1 MEMQRQRVLTLHF
14 LDGSRIIFNFP
25 EQTTNA
31 MAKKLRMDE
40 FLASNHVLI
49 EADGSLLM
57 FPMANIKYIQ
67 LSKEDTGA
75 FDEAHFP
82 KLVIRNATI
91 VG

>member
-1 MEMQRQRVLTLHF
+1 MEMQRERMLTLHF
-14 LDGSRIIFNFP
+14 LDGSRIVFNFP

-31 MAKKLRMDE
+31 TAKKLKMEE

-67 LSKEDTGA
+67 LAKSDTGA
-75 FDEAHFP
+75 FDEAQLP
-82 KLVIRNATI
+82 KTMIRNATI